1 LIHRDIPRRRRFWSA
16 AVLCRFPQNRLT
28 LRLPELSESQ
38 QTVLPWWG
46 ERWHVPAFI
55 MFLLCWGIDAQ
66 AHIRGILAPT
76 WSYELAIIAA
86 LITSLVTLGR
96 QLPLQN
102 VVLISG
108 VFGLVAL
115 WAASAAGPLNWRST
129 LAWIA
134 ILLNVRG
141 AAQYLMRSRRC
152 ARHYGWE
159 FAAASGAIAA
169 VAVSIL
175 YKSALPA
182 LTALFVTAG
191 LLIATLPL
199 FVNKRPVEP
208 PVSWQPIVVLPLLLL
223 WAYLPRI

>member
-1 LIHRDIPRRRRFWSA
+1 
-16 AVLCRFPQNRLT
+16 
-28 LRLPELSESQ
+28 
-38 QTVLPWWG
+38 
-46 ERWHVPAFI
+46 

-66 AHIRGILAPT
+66 AHIRGAFAPT
-76 WSYELAIIAA
+76 WSYELAVIAA
-86 LITSLVTLGR
+86 LATSLVTLGR

-102 VVLISG
+102 VILVCA
-108 VFGLVAL
+108 VFGLTAAI
-115 WAASAAGPLNWRST
+115 WAAFAGGPVNWKT
-129 LAWIA
+129 TVAWTA

-141 AAQYLMRSRRC
+141 AAQYLMRSRRG

-159 FAAASGAIAA
+159 FTAASGAIAA
-169 VAVSIL
+169 VSVLIL

-182 LTALFVTAG
+182 LLALFVTAG